1 MSELV
6 RVAALSGYFET
17 MAGLGVDPR
26 PLLKEQG
33 LSADLLVNPEQLIP
47 AKAAIRLLERS
58 AAQTGCLTL
67 GLRMAE

>member
-26 PLLKEQG
+26 PLLK
-33 LSADLLVNPEQLIP
+33 SRAFRPTCWS
-47 AKAAIRLLERS
+47 IRNS
-58 AAQTGCLTL
+58 
-67 GLRMAE
+67 